1 MTRLEGK
8 LRPREKAGY
17 ALGDAAANLVWRG
30 ALAFLA
36 VFYTDTFGIS
46 ALAVGVLLL
55 VVRLQDGMTDII
67 MGMIADRT
75 TSRWGKFRPWVL
87 FSAPVLGLFMV
98 LTFTTPHFGNTGK
111 LIWAYVT
118 YVGLTLA
125 YTANNVPYSAL
136 MGVMTP
142 NPVERTNLSSW
153 RFAGAFTGGFLVMV
167 GTPLL
172 VARLGGGNDATGYQ
186 YAMYLFAALL
196 VVMLAGTFFATRE
209 RVAPP
214 PGRRGGLDANPC
226 AGAAGDDG
234 AREAVRPRLPGEHDV
249 DTIAVSAPEPVLRQR
264 LADRRREPQAF
275 RDSRLAR
282 ADLEVRAARLHTFDN
297 DGPLEDTAPRFV
309 RLLQHILSAPPGSQ
323 SAGEIDPR
331 ADAGNDESFSGG
343 T

>member
-1 MTRLEGK
+1 MTPLEGK

-118 YVGLTLA
+118 YIGLTLA

-142 NPVERTNLSSW
+142 SPVERTNLSSW

-172 VARLGGGNDATGYQ
+172 VAGLGGGNDAMGYQ
-186 YAMYLFAALL
+186 YAMYIFAALL
-196 VVMLAGTFFATRE
+196 VVMLAATFFATTE
-209 RVAPP
+209 RVVPP
-214 PGRRGGLDANPC
+214 RDHRANLKK
-226 AGAAGDDG
+226 D
-234 AREAVRPRLPGEHDV
+234 
-249 DTIAVSAPEPVLRQR
+249 
-264 LADRRREPQAF
+264 LADPGKDLPYLVIPFIAISLLF
-275 RDSRLAR
+275 YYRD
-282 ADLEVRAARLHTFDN
+282 VH
-297 DGPLEDTAPRFV
+297 
-309 RLLQHILSAPPGSQ
+309 
-323 SAGEIDPR
+323 
-331 ADAGNDESFSGG
+331 SGTG
-343 T
+343 